1 MEQIFSSLIPIF
13 SLIVMG
19 YLFKKISFP
28 SNDFWPMADKLT
40 YYILMPALLIFT
52 LSKAKLDSNSVD
64 LVLVSIFAIF
74 LTMFFLIIF
83 NKISPTL
90 NNSFTS
96 VVQGG
101 IRFNTYVFLALSS
114 SLFGEKGLIFSAIII
129 TFAIPILN
137 IFCIT
142 IFAIYSENS
151 KISFSYIL
159 KSIFK
164 NPLIIS
170 CIIGAMIN
178 ISTIQIPVSIENLLK
193 ILSGAALPLGLISIG
208 YNLVIKEIN
217 SGKKD
222 IILSSFA
229 KFLLLPFFIYFMGKM
244 FELEEVMISVLVLFA
259 IMPTAPTS
267 FILARQLNGNLSLMT
282 SIITVQTILAVP
294 ILIFYIK
301 YLI

>member
-229 KFLLLPFFIYFMGKM
+229 KFLLLPFFIYFIGKM

-294 ILIFYIK
+294 ILTFYIK

>member
-114 SLFGEKGLIFSAIII
+114 SLFGEKGLIFSVIII

-229 KFLLLPFFIYFMGKM
+229 KFLLLPFFIYFIGKM

>member
-164 NPLIIS
+164 NPLLIC

-229 KFLLLPFFIYFMGKM
+229 KFLLLPFFIYFIGKM
-244 FELEEVMISVLVLFA
+244 FELEEAMISVLVLFA

-282 SIITVQTILAVP
+282 SIITVQTILAFP

>member
-178 ISTIQIPVSIENLLK
+178 ISTIQISVSIENLLK

-294 ILIFYIK
+294 ILTFYIK

>member
-164 NPLIIS
+164 N
-170 CIIGAMIN
+170 
-178 ISTIQIPVSIENLLK
+178 LLK

-229 KFLLLPFFIYFMGKM
+229 KFLLLPFFIYFIGKM

-282 SIITVQTILAVP
+282 SIITVQTILAFP

>member
-244 FELEEVMISVLVLFA
+244 FELEEVMISILVLFA

>member
-164 NPLIIS
+164 NPLITS

-178 ISTIQIPVSIENLLK
+178 ISTIQISVSIENLLK

-294 ILIFYIK
+294 ILTFYIK